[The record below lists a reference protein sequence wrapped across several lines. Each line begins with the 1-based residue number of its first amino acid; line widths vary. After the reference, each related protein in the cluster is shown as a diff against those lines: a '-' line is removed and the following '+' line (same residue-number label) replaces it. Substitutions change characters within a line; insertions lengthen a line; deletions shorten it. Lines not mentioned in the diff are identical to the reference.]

1 MTLLLI
7 LLCNGRSAWSRPT
20 QRLGVTVSHQRRS
33 LNQSDLPLFRTAVLV
48 FGVGE
53 GELNVLPQRSK
64 TMGSYDP
71 GPDHDWEQL
80 FKNAPLPYYENY
92 PSKPF
97 HTRFGPVFYRGRLD
111 GTARVLVVGQD
122 PSTDEILAHRILIGQ
137 AGQLAQNFLSKIGLT
152 RSYVMFNT
160 FLFGIQ
166 SASLKSA
173 VATDAAITTYRNQLL
188 DFALQKNQIA
198 AVLAFG
204 SYAALSVSSWPA
216 SSGLNVIKLTH
227 PTSPSG
233 VGANW
238 NSQFAAA
245 SGFIQPDADGH
256 VDPSPYSTTQPIPA
270 TDIPRYDLPFGV
282 PAWHG
287 TGGGT
292 HSQRGKSAS
301 FEKQIIWI
309 AP

>member
-1 MTLLLI
+1 MDK
-7 LLCNGRSAWSRPT
+7 
-20 QRLGVTVSHQRRS
+20 H
-33 LNQSDLPLFRTAVLV
+33 
-48 FGVGE
+48 
-53 GELNVLPQRSK
+53 
-64 TMGSYDP
+64 DP
-71 GPDHDWEQL
+71 GPGPAWEQL
-80 FKNAPLPYYENY
+80 FQNAPLNYYETY

-137 AGQLAQNFLSKIGLT
+137 AGQLAQNFLFKLGLT
-152 RSYVMFNT
+152 RSYVMFNA

-166 SASLKSA
+166 SAALTNA
-173 VATDAAITTYRNQLL
+173 VAVDATITTYRNQLF
-188 DFALQKNQIA
+188 DRAMQTNSIA

-204 SYAALSVSSWPA
+204 SYAALSVANWPA
-216 SSGLNVIKLTH
+216 SGGLHVIKLTH

-233 VGANW
+233 VAANW

-245 SGFIQPDADGH
+245 SSAIQADADGH
-256 VDPSPYSTTQPIPA
+256 VDATPYPTTKPIPG

-282 PAWHG
+282 PPWHG

-292 HSQRGKSAS
+292 HSQRGKASA
-301 FEKQIIWI
+301 FEKQIIWT

>member
-1 MTLLLI
+1 MFD
-7 LLCNGRSAWSRPT
+7 R
-20 QRLGVTVSHQRRS
+20 
-33 LNQSDLPLFRTAVLV
+33 
-48 FGVGE
+48 
-53 GELNVLPQRSK
+53 
-64 TMGSYDP
+64 YDP
-71 GPDHDWEQL
+71 GPGHDWEQL
-80 FKNAPLPYYENY
+80 FQNAPLNYYANY

-122 PSTDEILAHRILIGQ
+122 PSTDEVLAHRILIGQ
-137 AGQLAQNFLSKIGLT
+137 AGQLAQNFLSKLGLT

-166 SASLKSA
+166 TAALTNA
-173 VATDAAITTYRNQLL
+173 VAIDGTITSYRNQLFDL
-188 DFALQKNQIA
+188 AQQTNNLA

-204 SYAALSVSSWPA
+204 TYAYLSVTNWPGSSN
-216 SSGLNVIKLTH
+216 LKVVKLSH

-233 VGANW
+233 VAANW
-238 NSQFAAA
+238 NSQFPTARTL
-245 SGFIQPDADGH
+245 IQPDADGH
-256 VDPSPYSTTQPIPA
+256 VDLSPYGTTDPIPS

-292 HSQRGKSAS
+292 HSQRGKATS
-301 FEKQIIWI
+301 FEKQIIWT

>member
-1 MTLLLI
+1 MDK
-7 LLCNGRSAWSRPT
+7 
-20 QRLGVTVSHQRRS
+20 H
-33 LNQSDLPLFRTAVLV
+33 
-48 FGVGE
+48 
-53 GELNVLPQRSK
+53 
-64 TMGSYDP
+64 DP
-71 GPDHDWEQL
+71 GPSPAWEQI
-80 FKNAPLPYYENY
+80 FQNAPLSYYENF

-122 PSTDEILAHRILIGQ
+122 PSTDEVLAHRILVGQ
-137 AGQLAQNFLSKIGLT
+137 AGQLAQNFLSKLGLT

-166 SASLKSA
+166 SAALTNA
-173 VATDAAITTYRNQLL
+173 VAVDPTITTYRNQLFDL
-188 DFALQKNQIA
+188 ARQTNNFS

-204 SYAALSVSSWPA
+204 RYAYLSVTNWPGIG
-216 SSGLNVIKLTH
+216 SLKIIKLSH

-233 VGANW
+233 VAANW
-238 NSQFAAA
+238 NSQFPAA
-245 SGFIQPDADGH
+245 SSLIQPDTDGQ
-256 VDPSPYSTTQPIPA
+256 VDPSPYSSTKPIPG
-270 TDIPRYDLPFGV
+270 TDIPRDDLPFGI

-292 HSQRGKSAS
+292 HSQRGKAAS
-301 FEKQIIWI
+301 FEKQIIWS

>member
-1 MTLLLI
+1 M
-7 LLCNGRSAWSRPT
+7 
-20 QRLGVTVSHQRRS
+20 
-33 LNQSDLPLFRTAVLV
+33 AVD
-48 FGVGE
+48 
-53 GELNVLPQRSK
+53 
-64 TMGSYDP
+64 YDP
-71 GPDHDWEQL
+71 GPGRDWEQL
-80 FKNAPLPYYENY
+80 FQSAPLNYCENY

-122 PSTDEILAHRILIGQ
+122 PSTDEVLAHRILIGQ
-137 AGQLAQNFLSKIGLT
+137 AGQLAQNFLSKLGLT

-166 SASLKSA
+166 SAAL
-173 VATDAAITTYRNQLL
+173 TNAIAIDPTITAYRNQLF
-188 DFALQKNQIA
+188 DFVKLTNNIT

-204 SYAALSVSSWPA
+204 AYAYLSVTNWPGSS
-216 SSGLNVIKLTH
+216 SLKVIKLSH

-233 VGANW
+233 VAANW
-238 NSQFAAA
+238 NSQFPAA
-245 SGFIQPDADGH
+245 SSLIQPDADGH
-256 VDPSPYSTTQPIPA
+256 IDTSPYSTTNPIPS

-282 PAWHG
+282 PVWHG

-292 HSQRGKSAS
+292 HSQRGKASS
-301 FEKQIIWI
+301 FEKQIIWT